1 MPAEKPK
8 KWKIQT
14 DPQDSGRIKQ
24 EVNDM
29 SLTKEQVAEH
39 MKDPAIFCC
48 RRQKGLKISEADLED
63 PAIFD
68 DMIDAGLLKLSD
80 DGLTIEQVLG
90 TTLTTDVEA
99 LTPITP
105 AVLDHVNEIS
115 APAADEKPEDTEAA
129 AAPAPVPAAP
139 QITTTTGSDGMIHIE
154 IGKAEKIEGIK
165 LDVPVFGGPAGP
177 AGPAPVIPAAA
188 APAAKKGEKKVIR
201 TLTKKHIK
209 ITDVE
214 IGDETSIKDGKITID
229 KKLTELA
236 LKEDPLCKSLALDVI
251 YPDKRHVYTDTI
263 MDVCPI
269 ATKVEGELGEGVTKV
284 ADGVVFML
292 TGVDE
297 DGVQVHEFGS
307 SEGYLDERMYFG
319 HPGCADENDII
330 IRCHAVIASKTGMTR
345 PGPFAAHKCQDYIIQ
360 VIRDKL
366 KTYEGEV
373 VREEVCEDV
382 RREGNP
388 RVVLVKE
395 IMGQG
400 AMHDNVIC
408 PNEPCGVFGGQKNVD
423 CGNVPIM
430 LTPNQVRDGSIHALT
445 CIGPATKEM
454 TRHYIRE
461 PLVEGLAADPE
472 LDLIGVIFVGS
483 PQVNDEKMWVSER
496 LGSLLE
502 SLDVDGCI
510 ITTEGFGNNHID
522 FIQHIGQAGKRGIP
536 VVGVSFCAY
545 QGQLVVGN
553 KYATAMVEENMD
565 AGGFE
570 NNIAGCSCI
579 TKEVAARAIQ
589 MLKNRMAGVDI
600 KPAPK
605 KWNNDVINANNK
617 LLGLPETKL
626 VESGTLH

>member
-1 MPAEKPK
+1 
-8 KWKIQT
+8 
-14 DPQDSGRIKQ
+14 
-24 EVNDM
+24 M
-29 SLTKEQVAEH
+29 SITKETLKLH

-48 RRQKGLKISEADLED
+48 RREKGLVISEADLED
-63 PAIFD
+63 PSLFD
-68 DMIDAGLLKLSD
+68 DMVDAGLLTLSP
-80 DGLTIEQVLG
+80 DGLKIEQVLG
-90 TTLTTDVEA
+90 STLLQDVEA
-99 LTPITP
+99 LTPIT
-105 AVLDHVNEIS
+105 AEVLDKVNETAS
-115 APAADEKPEDTEAA
+115 
-129 AAPAPVPAAP
+129 PAPEKAVEKKTAETTVPV
-139 QITTTTGSDGMIHIE
+139 IRTENKGDGMIHIE
-154 IGKAEKIEGIK
+154 IAKADHIEGLK
-165 LDVPVFGGPAGP
+165 LDVPAFAAGS
-177 AGPAPVIPAAA
+177 APGAALTESFVPVPGA
-188 APAAKKGEKKVIR
+188 APSGEKKVIR
-201 TLTKKHIK
+201 KLIKKHMKIIK
-209 ITDVE
+209 VE
-214 IGDETSIKDGKITID
+214 LGDKTSIKDGVLTID
-229 KKLTELA
+229 KSVVDKAVL
-236 LKEDPLCKSLALDVI
+236 EDPLCKSLALDVI
-251 YPDKRHVYTDTI
+251 YPDQRHQYTETI

-307 SEGYLDERMYFG
+307 SEGYLDEKMYFG

-330 IRCHAVIASKTGMTR
+330 IRCHAVIERLTGMTR
-345 PGPFAAHKCQDYIIQ
+345 PGPFAAHKCQDYVIQ
-360 VIRDKL
+360 TIRDEL
-366 KTYEGEV
+366 KKYDGEI
-373 VREEVCEDV
+373 VREEICEDV
-382 RREGNP
+382 RRSGNP

-408 PNEPCGVFGGQKNVD
+408 PSEPCGILGGQKNVD

-461 PLVEGLAADPE
+461 PLVEGLAGDTE
-472 LDLIGVIFVGS
+472 LDLIGVVFVGS
-483 PQVNDEKMWVSER
+483 PQVNDEKLWVSER

-502 SLDVDGCI
+502 SLDIDGCI

-553 KYATAMVEENMD
+553 EYASAMVEENMD
-565 AGGFE
+565 KGGFE
-570 NNIAGCSCI
+570 NNVAGCSCV

-589 MLKNRMAGVDI
+589 MLKNKMAGVEI
-600 KPAPK
+600 KPAEK
-605 KWNNDVINANNK
+605 KWNNDVINANNR
-617 LLGLPETKL
+617 LLGLPETVL
-626 VESGTLH
+626 LDNGTLH

>member
-1 MPAEKPK
+1 MSITRETLEKH
-8 KWKIQT
+8 
-14 DPQDSGRIKQ
+14 
-24 EVNDM
+24 
-29 SLTKEQVAEH
+29 L
-39 MKDPAIFCC
+39 KDPAIFCC
-48 RRQKGLKISEADLED
+48 RRQKGLVISAADLED
-63 PAIFD
+63 PSLFD
-68 DMIDAGLLKLSD
+68 DMVEAGLLTLSPE
-80 DGLTIEQVLG
+80 GLRIEQVLG
-90 TTLTTDVEA
+90 STLLTDVEA
-99 LTPITP
+99 LTPITKE
-105 AVLDHVNEIS
+105 VLDKVNEVAEQEEKS
-115 APAADEKPEDTEAA
+115 PAQTPAEEETKPL
-129 AAPAPVPAAP
+129 
-139 QITTTTGSDGMIHIE
+139 ITTSIGGDGMIHIE
-154 IGKAEKIEGIK
+154 IGKAEKIEGLK
-165 LDVPVFGGPAGP
+165 LDVPVSVGTGEAF
-177 AGPAPVIPAAA
+177 APVLTPTEE
-188 APAAKKGEKKVIR
+188 KKSLTGEKKVIR
-201 TLTKKHIK
+201 TLVKKHLK
-209 ITDVE
+209 ITKVE
-214 IGDETSIKDGKITID
+214 LGDTTSIKDGVITID
-229 KKLTELA
+229 KHIVDKAVL
-236 LKEDPLCKSLALDVI
+236 EDPLCKSLALDVI
-251 YPDKRHVYTDTI
+251 YPDQRHQYTETI

-307 SEGYLDERMYFG
+307 SEGYLDEKMYFG

-330 IRCHAVIASKTGMTR
+330 IRCHAVIQRLTGMTR

-360 VIRDKL
+360 AIRNEL
-366 KTYEGEV
+366 KKYDGEV
-373 VREEVCEDV
+373 VREEICEDV
-382 RREGNP
+382 RRTGNP

-408 PNEPCGVFGGQKNVD
+408 PTEPCGILGGQKNVD

-461 PLVEGLAADPE
+461 PLVEGLAADTE
-472 LDLIGVIFVGS
+472 LDLIGVVFVGS
-483 PQVNDEKMWVSER
+483 PQVNDEKLWVSER

-502 SLDVDGCI
+502 SLDIDGCI

-553 KYATAMVEENMD
+553 EYATAMVEENMD
-565 AGGFE
+565 KGGFE
-570 NNIAGCSCI
+570 NNVAGCSCV

-589 MLKNRMAGVDI
+589 MLKNKMAGVEI

-617 LLGLPETKL
+617 LLGLPETVL
-626 VESGTLH
+626 LDNGTLH

>member
-1 MPAEKPK
+1 
-8 KWKIQT
+8 
-14 DPQDSGRIKQ
+14 
-24 EVNDM
+24 M
-29 SLTKEQVAEH
+29 SITKETLNAH
-39 MKDPAIFCC
+39 LDDPAIFCC
-48 RRQKGLKISEADLED
+48 RRQKGLVISEADLED

-68 DMIDAGLLKLSD
+68 DMVDAGLLKLSP
-80 DGLTIEQVLG
+80 DGLKIRQVLG
-90 TTLTTDVEA
+90 STLLKDVEA
-99 LTPITP
+99 LTPITKE
-105 AVLDHVNEIS
+105 VLDKVNEDEPEEKDEDQETIGKTDAADM
-115 APAADEKPEDTEAA
+115 APA
-129 AAPAPVPAAP
+129 
-139 QITTTTGSDGMIHIE
+139 IGTTAKGDGMLHIH
-154 IGKAEKIEGIK
+154 IGKADKIEDLT
-165 LDVPVFGGPAGP
+165 LDIPLNGANTSADSAPVSM
-177 AGPAPVIPAAA
+177 PAPE
-188 APAAKKGEKKVIR
+188 KTGEKKVIR
-201 TLTKKHIK
+201 TLIKKHMK

-214 IGDETSIKDGKITID
+214 IGTETSIRDGKITID
-229 KKLTELA
+229 GSIVDKAVL
-236 LKEDPLCKSLALDVI
+236 EDPLCKSLKLDVI

-269 ATKVEGELGEGVTKV
+269 ATKVEGELGEGITKV

-297 DGVQVHEFGS
+297 DGVQIHEFGS
-307 SEGYLDERMYFG
+307 SEGYLDEKMYFG
-319 HPGCADENDII
+319 HPGCADPDDII
-330 IRCHAVIASKTGMTR
+330 IRCHAVIAAKSGMTR

-360 VIRDKL
+360 AVRDQL
-366 KTYEGEV
+366 KTYDGEV
-373 VREEVCEDV
+373 VREEKCEDV

-408 PNEPCGVFGGQKNVD
+408 PTEPCGIKGGQKNVD

-461 PLVEGLAADPE
+461 PLVEALAADSQ

-502 SLDVDGCI
+502 SLDIDGCI

-565 AGGFE
+565 KGGFE
-570 NNIAGCSCI
+570 NNVAGCSCV

-589 MLKNRMAGVDI
+589 MLKNRMSGVDI

-617 LLGLPETKL
+617 LLGLPETVL
-626 VESGTLH
+626 LDNGTLH

>member
-1 MPAEKPK
+1 
-8 KWKIQT
+8 
-14 DPQDSGRIKQ
+14 
-24 EVNDM
+24 M
-29 SLTKEQVAEH
+29 SMTKELAEQH
-39 MKDPAIFCC
+39 LGDPAVFCC
-48 RRQKGLKISEADLED
+48 RRQKGLTISAADLED
-63 PAIFD
+63 PSIFS
-68 DMIDAGLLKLSD
+68 DMEEAGLLKLST
-80 DGLTIEQVLG
+80 DGLTVAEVLG
-90 TTLTTDVEA
+90 ATLTQDVEA
-99 LTPITP
+99 LTPITKD
-105 AVLDHVNEIS
+105 VLDHVN
-115 APAADEKPEDTEAA
+115 APAAAR
-129 AAPAPVPAAP
+129 
-139 QITTTTGSDGMIHIE
+139 
-154 IGKAEKIEGIK
+154 
-165 LDVPVFGGPAGP
+165 
-177 AGPAPVIPAAA
+177 AA
-188 APAAKKGEKKVIR
+188 APAAPADAPAADAPAVMPAITGDGTLHIRIDAAEHIHGLSIDLPLAGGTARVTGAPAAAAAPTGKKKVIR
-201 TLTKKHIK
+201 TLKKQHIR
-209 ITDVE
+209 
-214 IGDETSIKDGKITID
+214 IKDAVIGTETKIADGILTID
-229 KKLTELA
+229 GAIVERA
-236 LKEDPLCKSLALDVI
+236 VKEDPLCKSLTLDVI
-251 YPDKRHVYTDTI
+251 HPAERHIYTDTI

-269 ATKVEGELGEGVTKV
+269 ATKVEGALGEGTTKV
-284 ADGVVFML
+284 ADGVVFLL

-307 SEGYLDERMYFG
+307 SEGYLDEKMYFG

-330 IRCHAVIASKTGMTR
+330 IRCHAVIARKSGMTR
-345 PGPFAAHKCQDYIIQ
+345 PGPFAAHKCEDYIIQ
-360 VIRDKL
+360 AVRDEL
-366 KTYEGEV
+366 KGYEGEI
-373 VREEVCEDV
+373 VREELCEDL

-408 PNEPCGVFGGQKNVD
+408 PEEPCGVKGGQKNVD

-461 PLVEGLAADPE
+461 PLVEGLAADSE
-472 LDLIGVIFVGS
+472 LDLIGVVFVGS
-483 PQVNDEKMWVSER
+483 PQVNDEKLWVSER

-502 SLDVDGCI
+502 SLDIDGCI

-570 NNIAGCSCI
+570 NNIAGCSCV

-589 MLKNRMAGVDI
+589 MLKNKMAGVAI
-600 KPAPK
+600 LPPEK
-605 KWNNDVINANNK
+605 KWNNAIINANNR
-617 LLGLPETKL
+617 LLGLSETAL

>member
-1 MPAEKPK
+1 MSITRETLEKH
-8 KWKIQT
+8 
-14 DPQDSGRIKQ
+14 
-24 EVNDM
+24 
-29 SLTKEQVAEH
+29 L
-39 MKDPAIFCC
+39 KDPAIFCC
-48 RRQKGLKISEADLED
+48 RRQKGLVISAADLED
-63 PAIFD
+63 PSLFD
-68 DMIDAGLLKLSD
+68 DMVEAGLLTLSPE
-80 DGLTIEQVLG
+80 GLRIEQVLG
-90 TTLTTDVEA
+90 STLLTDVEA
-99 LTPITP
+99 LTPITKE
-105 AVLDHVNEIS
+105 VLDKVNEV
-115 APAADEKPEDTEAA
+115 AEQEEKRPAQTPAEEETKPL
-129 AAPAPVPAAP
+129 
-139 QITTTTGSDGMIHIE
+139 ITTSIGGDGMIHIE
-154 IGKAEKIEGIK
+154 IGKAEKIEGLK
-165 LDVPVFGGPAGP
+165 LDVPVSVGTGEAF
-177 AGPAPVIPAAA
+177 APVLTPTEE
-188 APAAKKGEKKVIR
+188 KKSLAGEKKVIR
-201 TLTKKHIK
+201 TLVKKHLK
-209 ITDVE
+209 ITKVE
-214 IGDETSIKDGKITID
+214 LGDTTSIKDGVITID
-229 KKLTELA
+229 KHIVDKAVL
-236 LKEDPLCKSLALDVI
+236 EDPLCKSLALDVI
-251 YPDKRHVYTDTI
+251 YPDQRHQYTETI

-269 ATKVEGELGEGVTKV
+269 ATKVEGEIGEGVTKV

-307 SEGYLDERMYFG
+307 SEGYLDEKMFFG

-330 IRCHAVIASKTGMTR
+330 IRCHAVIQRLTGMTR

-360 VIRDKL
+360 AIRNEL
-366 KTYEGEV
+366 KKYDGEV
-373 VREEVCEDV
+373 VREEICEDV
-382 RREGNP
+382 RRTGNP

-408 PNEPCGVFGGQKNVD
+408 PTEPCGILGGQKNVD

-461 PLVEGLAADPE
+461 PLVEGLAADTE
-472 LDLIGVIFVGS
+472 LDLIGVVFVGS
-483 PQVNDEKMWVSER
+483 PQVNDEKLWVSER

-502 SLDVDGCI
+502 SLDIDGCI

-553 KYATAMVEENMD
+553 EYATAMVEENMD
-565 AGGFE
+565 KGGFE
-570 NNIAGCSCI
+570 NNVAGCSCV

-589 MLKNRMAGVDI
+589 MLKNKMAGVEI

-617 LLGLPETKL
+617 LLGLPETVL
-626 VESGTLH
+626 LDNGTLH

>member
-1 MPAEKPK
+1 
-8 KWKIQT
+8 
-14 DPQDSGRIKQ
+14 
-24 EVNDM
+24 M
-29 SLTKEQVAEH
+29 SMTKEMAQQH
-39 MKDPAIFCC
+39 LKDPAVFCC
-48 RRQKGLKISEADLED
+48 RRQKGLVISEADLED
-63 PAIFD
+63 PDIFD
-68 DMIDAGLLKLSD
+68 DMEEAGLLKLSD
-80 DGLTIEQVLG
+80 DGLTVEQVLG
-90 TTLTTDVEA
+90 STLTKDVEA
-99 LTPITP
+99 LTPITKD
-105 AVLDHVNEIS
+105 VLDHVHEVS
-115 APAADEKPEDTEAA
+115 TEDKKAPAASAEPSVPAETAKTVPQASIDNGVLHIHIDQAEKLSGFTLDIPLPKGPGLPPVSAAGPASAASA
-129 AAPAPVPAAP
+129 AAP
-139 QITTTTGSDGMIHIE
+139 TG
-154 IGKAEKIEGIK
+154 K
-165 LDVPVFGGPAGP
+165 
-177 AGPAPVIPAAA
+177 
-188 APAAKKGEKKVIR
+188 KKVIR
-201 TLTKKHIK
+201 TLVKKHMK
-209 ITDVE
+209 ITDVV
-214 IGDETSIKDGKITID
+214 IGDETKIENGTITID
-229 KKLTELA
+229 GSIVEKA
-236 LKEDPLCKSLALDVI
+236 VKEDPLCKSLALDVI
-251 YPDKRHVYTDTI
+251 KPDQRHVYTNTI

-307 SEGYLDERMYFG
+307 SEGYLDEKMYFG
-319 HPGCADENDII
+319 HPGCADKNDII
-330 IRCHAVIASKTGMTR
+330 IRCHAVIARKSGMTR
-345 PGPFAAHKCQDYIIQ
+345 PGPFAAHKCEDYIIQ
-360 VIRDKL
+360 AVRDQL
-366 KTYEGEV
+366 KKYDGEV
-373 VREEVCEDV
+373 VREELCEDC

-408 PNEPCGVFGGQKNVD
+408 PTEPCGVKGGQKNVD

-472 LDLIGVIFVGS
+472 LDLIGVVFVGS

-496 LGSLLE
+496 LGTLLE
-502 SLDVDGCI
+502 TLDIDGCI

-570 NNIAGCSCI
+570 NNIAGCSCV
-579 TKEVAARAIQ
+579 TPEVAARAIQ
-589 MLKNRMAGVDI
+589 MLKNKMAGVEI

-605 KWNNDVINANNK
+605 KWNNAVINANND
-617 LLGLPETKL
+617 LLGLSKTEL
-626 VESGTLH
+626 VDSGTLH

>member
-1 MPAEKPK
+1 
-8 KWKIQT
+8 
-14 DPQDSGRIKQ
+14 
-24 EVNDM
+24 M
-29 SLTKEQVAEH
+29 SITKETLKEH
-39 MKDPAIFCC
+39 LKDPAIFCC
-48 RRQKGLKISEADLED
+48 RRQKGLVISEADLED
-63 PAIFD
+63 PSLFD
-68 DMIDAGLLKLSD
+68 DMEEAGLLELSD
-80 DGLTIEQVLG
+80 DGLKIEQVLG
-90 TTLTTDVEA
+90 STLVCDVEA
-99 LTPITP
+99 LTPITKEM
-105 AVLDHVNEIS
+105 VDKVNETTAVS
-115 APAADEKPEDTEAA
+115 ETEDETVSEEAAKPETIQNI
-129 AAPAPVPAAP
+129 P
-139 QITTTTGSDGMIHIE
+139 QIKAVTGGNGMIHIE
-154 IGKAEKIEGIK
+154 IGKAEKLENLSMDI
-165 LDVPVFGGPAGP
+165 PVFTGAGSPASIAEP
-177 AGPAPVIPAAA
+177 AVEKAEET
-188 APAAKKGEKKVIR
+188 KSGEKKVIR
-201 TLTKKHIK
+201 TLVKKHIR
-209 ITDVE
+209 ITDAE

-229 KKLTELA
+229 KKLISRA
-236 LKEDPLCKSLALDVI
+236 LQEDPLCKKMDLSVI
-251 YPDKRHVYTDTI
+251 KPDNRHVYTETI
-263 MDVCPI
+263 MDICPI
-269 ATKVEGELGEGVTKV
+269 ATKVEGELGSGVTKV

-297 DGVQVHEFGS
+297 DGVQIHEFGS
-307 SEGYLDERMYFG
+307 SEGYLDEKMYFG

-330 IRCHAVIASKTGMTR
+330 IRCNVVIAKKTGMTR

-360 VIRDKL
+360 AVRNEL
-366 KTYEGEV
+366 KKYEGEI

-382 RREGNP
+382 RRPGNP

-408 PNEPCGVFGGQKNVD
+408 PTEPCGILGGQKNVD
-423 CGNVPIM
+423 CGNVPII

-461 PLVEGLAADPE
+461 PLVEGLAADSE
-472 LDLIGVIFVGS
+472 MDLVGVIFVGS

-502 SLDVDGCI
+502 SLDIDGCI

-553 KYATAMVEENMD
+553 KYADAMIEENMD
-565 AGGFE
+565 KGGFE
-570 NNIAGCSCI
+570 NNVAGCSCV

-589 MLKNRMAGVDI
+589 MLKNKMAGVKI

-605 KWNNDVINANNK
+605 KWDHNVINNNNS
-617 LLGLPETKL
+617 LLGLPETVL
-626 VESGTLH
+626 LDSGTMH

>member
-1 MPAEKPK
+1 MSITNETLK
-8 KWKIQT
+8 KH
-14 DPQDSGRIKQ
+14 
-24 EVNDM
+24 
-29 SLTKEQVAEH
+29 L
-39 MKDPAIFCC
+39 KDPAIFCC
-48 RRQKGLKISEADLED
+48 RREKGLVISAADLED
-63 PAIFD
+63 PSLFE
-68 DMIDAGLLKLSD
+68 DMEDAGLLELSPE
-80 DGLTIEQVLG
+80 GLTIEQVLG
-90 TTLTTDVEA
+90 STLLVDVEA
-99 LTPITP
+99 LTPIT
-105 AVLDHVNEIS
+105 ASVLDKVNALDEE
-115 APAADEKPEDTEAA
+115 PAGIESKTEGKASTDEKPVS
-129 AAPAPVPAAP
+129 AP
-139 QITTTTGSDGMIHIE
+139 IIKTTGGNGMIHIE
-154 IGKAEKIEGIK
+154 IDKATNLEGLR
-165 LDVPVFGGPAGP
+165 LDVPLSAMVTETPSSTPVVETAISEEVAG
-177 AGPAPVIPAAA
+177 
-188 APAAKKGEKKVIR
+188 KKTVMR
-201 TLTKKHIK
+201 TLKKQHIK

-214 IGDETSIKDGKITID
+214 IGDKTSIENGKITID
-229 KKLTELA
+229 KSIVEKA
-236 LKEDPLCKSLALDVI
+236 VGEDALCKSITLDVI
-251 YPDKRHVYTDTI
+251 YPDKRHVYTETI

-269 ATKVEGELGEGVTKV
+269 ATKVEGELGEGITKV

-307 SEGYLDERMYFG
+307 SEGYLDEKMYFG

-330 IRCHAVIASKTGMTR
+330 IRCHAVIQKLTGMTR

-360 VIRDKL
+360 AIRNEL
-366 KTYEGEV
+366 KKYDGEI
-373 VREEVCEDV
+373 VREEICEDI
-382 RREGNP
+382 RRSGNP

-408 PNEPCGVFGGQKNVD
+408 PTEPCGILGGQKNVD

-461 PLVEGLAADPE
+461 PLVEGLAADQE
-472 LDLIGVIFVGS
+472 LDLIGVICVGS
-483 PQVNDEKMWVSER
+483 PQVNDEKLWVSER
-496 LGSLLE
+496 LGYLLE
-502 SLDVDGCI
+502 SLDIDGCI

-553 KYATAMVEENMD
+553 EYATAMVEENMD
-565 AGGFE
+565 MGGFE
-570 NNIAGCSCI
+570 NNVAGCSCV
-579 TKEVAARAIQ
+579 TKEVASRAIA
-589 MLKNRMAGVDI
+589 MLKNKMAGVEI

-605 KWNNDVINANNK
+605 KWSNDVINANNK

-626 VESGTLH
+626 LDNGTLH

>member
-1 MPAEKPK
+1 
-8 KWKIQT
+8 
-14 DPQDSGRIKQ
+14 
-24 EVNDM
+24 M
-29 SLTKEQVAEH
+29 SITKETLKAH
-39 MKDPAIFCC
+39 LDDPAIFCC
-48 RRQKGLKISEADLED
+48 RRQKGLVISEADLED
-63 PAIFD
+63 PGIFD
-68 DMIDAGLLKLSD
+68 DMVDAGLLTLSP
-80 DGLTIEQVLG
+80 DGLRIRQVLG
-90 TTLTTDVEA
+90 STLLQDVEA
-99 LTPITP
+99 LTPITKD
-105 AVLDHVNEIS
+105 VLDKVNEDAS
-115 APAADEKPEDTEAA
+115 APEKAPAKAETPAEE
-129 AAPAPVPAAP
+129 AAPAPA
-139 QITTTTGSDGMIHIE
+139 ITTAAKGDGMLHIH
-154 IGKAEKIEGIK
+154 IGKADRIEDLT
-165 LDVPVFGGPAGP
+165 LDIPLGG
-177 AGPAPVIPAAA
+177 A
-188 APAAKKGEKKVIR
+188 APASAVGKSEALPETAPAKKGEKKVIR
-201 TLTKKHIK
+201 TLVKKHIK

-214 IGDETSIKDGKITID
+214 IGTETSIKDGRITID
-229 KKLTELA
+229 GSIVDRA
-236 LKEDPLCKSLALDVI
+236 VKEDPLCKSLALDVI

-269 ATKVEGELGEGVTKV
+269 AAKVEGELGEGVTKV

-307 SEGYLDERMYFG
+307 SEGYLDEKMYFG
-319 HPGCADENDII
+319 HPGCADPGDII
-330 IRCHAVIASKTGMTR
+330 IRCHAVIARKSGMTR

-360 VIRDKL
+360 AVRDQL
-366 KTYEGEV
+366 RNYDGEV
-373 VREEVCEDV
+373 VREEKCEDV

-408 PNEPCGVFGGQKNVD
+408 PEEPCGVKGGQKNVD

-461 PLVEGLAADPE
+461 PLVEGLAADEE

-502 SLDVDGCI
+502 SLDIDGCI

-553 KYATAMVEENMD
+553 KYASAMVEENMD
-565 AGGFE
+565 KGGFE
-570 NNIAGCSCI
+570 NNVAGCSCV
-579 TKEVAARAIQ
+579 TREVAARAIQ
-589 MLKNRMAGVDI
+589 MLKNRMAGVEI

-605 KWNNDVINANNK
+605 KWSNDVINANNK
-617 LLGLPETKL
+617 LLGLPETVL
-626 VESGTLH
+626 LDNGTLH